1 MTGKRLEELRKFLEE
16 DPDDPFL
23 KYALAL
29 EMIAM
34 DQHEQACNELHA
46 LLEKHPDY
54 LPAYYIVAKESLHLN
69 QRETAT
75 SLLQQGIVLAKKLN
89 NKHTLAELMGLLDE
103 LED

>member
-34 DQHEQACNELHA
+34 NQHEQACKELIA
-46 LLEKHPDY
+46 LLDKQPEY
-54 LPAYYIVAKESLHLN
+54 LPAYYIAAKESLHLN
-69 QRETAT
+69 QREIAT
-75 SLLQQGIVLAKKLN
+75 SLLQRGIALARKLDKN
-89 NKHTLAELMGLLDE
+89 HTLSELMGLLDE
-103 LED
+103 MEN